1 MPIRS
6 VEDAKA
12 EIGHH
17 FPGLMVLGREV
28 HAFFIQECR
37 TIAPLL
43 EARSRASIYRDI
55 FVRKL
60 RDYCD
65 ATDGAQLVRKNQ
77 LALVGLESKYTLRV
91 KRLSTGFAVGVSP
104 THASEQYD
112 ANELPDYASDLFPNA
127 AEATLLYLGWSVP
140 ENAPNQIDIYLVC
153 NDASRN
159 VLWAISLSD
168 GDDGRGIQQPLP
180 IDEDDDSAAVRVLVR
195 GGERKANG

>member
-1 MPIRS
+1 MRS

-17 FPGLMVLGREV
+17 FPGLMALAREV
-28 HAFFIQECR
+28 HARFQQECR

-55 FVRKL
+55 FVRHL

-65 ATDGAQLVRKNQ
+65 ATQGAHYHRKNQ
-77 LALVGLESKYTLRV
+77 LVLVGLESQYLVRV
-91 KRLSTGFAVGVSP
+91 KRLAAGFTVSVSP

-112 ANELPDYASDLFPNA
+112 ANALPDYARTLFPGA

-140 ENAPNQIDIYLVC
+140 ENAPGEIEVYLVC
-153 NDASRN
+153 NDANRN
-159 VLWAISLSD
+159 LLWALPL
-168 GDDGRGIQQPLP
+168 GDADSGRGIQQPLP
-180 IDEDDDSAAVRVLVR
+180 LPMPGEGVGVRVVVKDR
-195 GGERKANG
+195 ERKENG